1 MEAVKRLLAK
11 KHIDAD
17 TGFRYRYIQSE
28 TEYFRLHCHEYFEI
42 FLTLQGDIEHI
53 INGRCEQLREG
64 SLVLIRPDDI
74 HDYKY
79 QSGDLYR
86 FINLAFDRETAQS
99 LFIFL
104 GRQACENALL
114 LCAMPPV
121 VRLSAGEKEKLL
133 LLFQRINAVQRN
145 DVLQAKTQMRLLLA
159 QVVAKY
165 FLAVPAALE
174 TNAPPWLEALC
185 RAVAEE
191 LHFVEGAQK
200 MVYLSGRSKEHLA
213 RMMKKYY
220 GITTSEFINRLRL
233 NYAANMLLNSNMA
246 IIDICFESGFGNVSW
261 FYSQFEGRYGVTPKQ
276 YRAAGG
282 IL

>member
-1 MEAVKRLLAK
+1 MLAK

-42 FLTLQGDIEHI
+42 FLTLQGDIAHI

-104 GRQACENALL
+104 GRQACEDALL
-114 LCAMPPV
+114 SCAMPPV

-133 LLFQRINAVQRN
+133 LLFQGINAVQRN
-145 DVLQAKTQMRLLLA
+145 DALQAKTQMRLLLA

-165 FLAVPAALE
+165 FLAVPPRWRRMRRRGWRHYAGLWRRSCILWREHRRWFPFPAGARNIL
-174 TNAPPWLEALC
+174 
-185 RAVAEE
+185 RA
-191 LHFVEGAQK
+191 
-200 MVYLSGRSKEHLA
+200 
-213 RMMKKYY
+213 
-220 GITTSEFINRLRL
+220 
-233 NYAANMLLNSNMA
+233 
-246 IIDICFESGFGNVSW
+246 
-261 FYSQFEGRYGVTPKQ
+261 
-276 YRAAGG
+276 
-282 IL
+282 